1 MKHLFLILSVVLLSS
16 CATNTSFND
25 FYQNNQKESDFS
37 LGLNASIV
45 RTFLPSEDYE
55 DIKPIL
61 KKAKH
66 IRILVFTEN
75 TEQMGAK
82 FNKFI
87 KKSKFEKVIKVKDDG
102 DKIGFFILEKKDKIK
117 EIVLEISSDG
127 DLVLLG
133 LKTNLTQN
141 DIDRFINDNDISFN

>member
-1 MKHLFLILSVVLLSS
+1 MKPLFFILSLVLFSS

-45 RTFLPSEDYE
+45 RTFLPEEDFE
-55 DIKPIL
+55 DIKPVL

-66 IRILVFTEN
+66 VRVLVFSEN

-87 KKSKFEKVIKVKDDG
+87 KKSKFERVVKVKEDN
-102 DKIGFFILEKKDKIK
+102 DKIVFFILEKKDKIK
-117 EIVLEISSDG
+117 EIVLEVSSDG

-133 LKTNLTQN
+133 LKTNLTQS
-141 DIDRFINDNDISFN
+141 DIDNFFIDNDISLN